1 MVDKL
6 LIGTYE
12 HNMDAK
18 KRVIMPAKFREDIG
32 DKFYLTVGF
41 DGCIRGYSE
50 SEWEKYKARFDG
62 LPESNINARK
72 IRRVILANSTEC
84 EVDKQGRII
93 IPPNLLKHANLVK
106 ETVIIGQSS
115 YIEIWAKENWNV
127 YQPEEDDIN
136 LEDLIGSLSE
146 FGL

>member
-1 MVDKL
+1 M

-41 DGCIRGYSE
+41 DGCIRAYSTE
-50 SEWEKYKARFDG
+50 QWKVYISRYDN
-62 LPESNINARK
+62 LPESNENARR
-72 IRRVILANSTEC
+72 IRRIILANSSEC

-106 ETVIIGQSS
+106 ETIIIGQSAH
-115 YIEIWAKENWNV
+115 IEIWAKEIWDA
-127 YQPEEDDIN
+127 YQPEEDN
-136 LEDLIGSLSE
+136 LNELIGSLSE